1 MVDLNKVAIETKG
14 GLLDYLALVK
24 DPRKRRGIRHAQI
37 SILAIAICALLSGA
51 KSFIA
56 IGEWASGLSQDMLKR
71 LGCRYSER
79 LKKYIPPSEP
89 TIRRTLQSVD
99 GDEVDNAVGQWLD
112 SQAQDTALAVD
123 GKSLRG
129 STGPDGKRVHLL
141 SAFLQREKMVIAQR
155 QVDKKSNEITAF
167 KPLLEPLD
175 LEGKVVTADAMH
187 TQVENARFLVE
198 DKKAD
203 YIFSVKQ
210 NQSNLFETVR
220 KIKDEDFSPSVR
232 NKR

>member
-1 MVDLNKVAIETKG
+1 M
-14 GLLDYLALVK
+14 
-24 DPRKRRGIRHAQI
+24 
-37 SILAIAICALLSGA
+37 
-51 KSFIA
+51 
-56 IGEWASGLSQDMLKR
+56 
-71 LGCRYSER
+71 
-79 LKKYIPPSEP
+79 
-89 TIRRTLQSVD
+89 D

-129 STGPDGKRVHLL
+129 STGPDRKRVHLL

-167 KPLLEPLD
+167 KSLLEPLD